1 MKKNFSLI
9 LISCLILTLFLAAGC
24 GQEQSQ
30 GPAPDK
36 DNNKAAADKLMVG
49 AIGEPHTAM
58 LKMVKPKLAEQ
69 GVDMVIK
76 EFTEY
81 SQLNPALKDGQI
93 DANFFQHIPYLEDYN
108 TETGSDLTW
117 TVKIHTEPMRI
128 YSKKLDNLDK
138 LPDKAQVGIPNDPS
152 NSGRALMVLQS
163 AGLIKL
169 KEGAGVTATQQDILE
184 NPKELKISM
193 ADAATLPRLLED
205 ADICCINTNYALD
218 AGLDPMKALFVEPGD
233 SPFANILVVRPE
245 DKDDPRIEK
254 LGKALQSEEI
264 AKFLQDNYP
273 ACVLAF

>member
-1 MKKNFSLI
+1 MKRIISLI
-9 LISCLILTLFLAAGC
+9 LVSCLILTLGLAAGC
-24 GQEQSQ
+24 SNEQSKE
-30 GPAPDK
+30 PAQ
-36 DNNKAAADKLMVG
+36 NNDKAATDKLVVG

-69 GVDMVIK
+69 GIDLVIK
-76 EFTEY
+76 DFTEY

-108 TETGSDLTW
+108 KETGSDLTW

-128 YSKKLDNLDK
+128 YSKKIDTLDV

-184 NPKELKISM
+184 NPKHLKITM
-193 ADAATLPRLLED
+193 ADAATLPRVMDD
-205 ADICCINTNYALD
+205 AAICCINTNYALD
-218 AGLDPMKALFVEPGD
+218 AGLDPMGALFVEPGD
-233 SPFANILVVRPE
+233 SPFANILVVRPA
-245 DKDDPRIEK
+245 DKNDPRIEK
-254 LGKALQSEEI
+254 LGKALQSDEI
-264 AKFLQDNYP
+264 AKFLKDNYP

>member
-1 MKKNFSLI
+1 MKKIFSLI
-9 LISCLILTLFLAAGC
+9 LISCLILALGLAAGC
-24 GQEQSQ
+24 GKEQTKA
-30 GPAPDK
+30 PAQNGD
-36 DNNKAAADKLMVG
+36 KAAADKLVVG

-58 LKMVKPKLAEQ
+58 LKMVKTKLAEQ

-76 EFTEY
+76 DFTEY

-108 TETGSDLTW
+108 KETGSDLTW

-128 YSKKLDNLDK
+128 YSKKLDSLDK
-138 LPDKAQVGIPNDPS
+138 LPNKAQVGIPNDPS

-184 NPKELKISM
+184 NPKELKITM
-193 ADAATLPRLLED
+193 ADAATLPRVLED
-205 ADICCINTNYALD
+205 AAVCCINTNYALD
-218 AGLDPMKALFVEPGD
+218 AGLDPMGALFVEPGD

-245 DKDDPRIEK
+245 DKNDPRIGK

-264 AKFLQDNYP
+264 AKFLKDNYP

>member
-1 MKKNFSLI
+1 MKKIFSLI
-9 LISCLILTLFLAAGC
+9 LISCLILALGLAAGC
-24 GQEQSQ
+24 GKEQTKT
-30 GPAPDK
+30 PAQNGD
-36 DNNKAAADKLMVG
+36 KAAADKLVVG

-58 LKMVKPKLAEQ
+58 LKMVKTKLAEQ

-76 EFTEY
+76 DFTEY

-108 TETGSDLTW
+108 KETGSDLTW

-128 YSKKLDNLDK
+128 YSKKLDSLDK
-138 LPDKAQVGIPNDPS
+138 LPNKAQVGIPNDPS

-184 NPKELKISM
+184 NPKELKITM
-193 ADAATLPRLLED
+193 ADAATLPRVLED
-205 ADICCINTNYALD
+205 AAVCCINTNYALD
-218 AGLDPMKALFVEPGD
+218 AGLDPMGALFVEPGD

-245 DKDDPRIEK
+245 DKNDPRIGK

-264 AKFLQDNYP
+264 AKFLKDNYP

>member
-1 MKKNFSLI
+1 MRKFFSLI
-9 LISCLILTLFLAAGC
+9 LVSCLILTLGLAAGC
-24 GQEQSQ
+24 GNEQAQEPTP
-30 GPAPDK
+30 GND
-36 DNNKAAADKLMVG
+36 KAAASKLVVG

-76 EFTEY
+76 DFTEY

-93 DANFFQHIPYLEDYN
+93 DANFFQHIPYLDDFN
-108 TETGSDLTW
+108 KETGSDLTW

-128 YSKKLDNLDK
+128 YSKKLESLDK
-138 LPDKAQVGIPNDPS
+138 LPNKAQVGIPNDPS

-184 NPKELKISM
+184 NPKELKITM
-193 ADAATLPRLLED
+193 ADAATLPRVLED
-205 ADICCINTNYALD
+205 AEICCINTNYALD
-218 AGLDPMKALFVEPGD
+218 AGLDPMGALFVEPGD

-245 DKDDPRIEK
+245 DKNDPCIEK
-254 LGKALQSEEI
+254 LGEALQSEEI
-264 AKFLQDNYP
+264 AKFLKDNYP